1 MKEASIKRFM
11 LVCVGLCLLCLPAA
25 VESNAGQ
32 AGAQSKK
39 GFAFHNVKWERCHDG
54 DTCTFNIPNVHP
66 LLGEKIPVRLA
77 RIDAP
82 EVRTKCKAE
91 KKEGYKARDAL
102 NERLS
107 HVKVFDLREVERG
120 KYFRLVAEVI
130 ADGENM
136 SDMLL
141 ARGLAWPYD
150 GGKRERTFCAGT
162 ASELP

>member
-1 MKEASIKRFM
+1 M
-11 LVCVGLCLLCLPAA
+11 CVGLFLLCLPAA
-25 VESNAGQ
+25 AESTARP

-39 GFAFHNVKWERCHDG
+39 GFEFHHVEWKGCFDG

-102 NERLS
+102 VERLRQAQ
-107 HVKVFDLREVERG
+107 VIDLREVEQG

-136 SDMLL
+136 SDVLL

-150 GGKRERTFCAGT
+150 GGTRERPFCAGM
-162 ASELP
+162 AGE